1 MGMYVIGK
9 ELLQLRSPMLPGDC
23 GGRESA
29 DLRRTPSWSSWS
41 RHCTEWV
48 MNGEDLLPCRQQAL
62 KTAPAHVSRL
72 VAMLEP
78 IARHGAEGDVAKAQ
92 SDPPWVANQ
101 GPSGSSLHGHDPA
114 GAVESPRPVDAAELA
129 PSQQPHEQQPIG
141 GALEE
146 IPAAVSAAVGTRRDG
161 YLRADQPTVAT
172 ASEAVTQVS
181 LQGGRVKNARL
192 ARLRHRHGKAD
203 ARRRQ
208 WHALWQSRAEF
219 VQRQTCIIHN
229 WAKLVNAVV
238 DHRLALTRSWLS
250 SEAFRRGGR
259 IEGERYLY
267 RAVDSEEWATLVD

>member
-1 MGMYVIGK
+1 M
-9 ELLQLRSPMLPGDC
+9 ELLVEALHRMGHEWRRPASLP
-23 GGRESA
+23 A
-29 DLRRTPSWSSWS
+29 
-41 RHCTEWV
+41 TE
-48 MNGEDLLPCRQQAL
+48 AL

-129 PSQQPHEQQPIG
+129 PPQQPHEQQPTG

-146 IPAAVSAAVGTRRDG
+146 IPAAVAAAVGTRRDG
-161 YLRADQPTVAT
+161 HLRADQPTVAT

-181 LQGGRVKNARL
+181 LQGGRVQNARL
-192 ARLRHRHGKAD
+192 ARQLRHRCGKAD

-219 VQRQTCIIHN
+219 VQRQTCIMHN

-238 DHRLALTRSWLS
+238 DHGLALTRSWLS
-250 SEAFRRGGR
+250 SEAFRRRGR

-267 RAVDSEEWATLVD
+267 RAVDSEEWATFVD